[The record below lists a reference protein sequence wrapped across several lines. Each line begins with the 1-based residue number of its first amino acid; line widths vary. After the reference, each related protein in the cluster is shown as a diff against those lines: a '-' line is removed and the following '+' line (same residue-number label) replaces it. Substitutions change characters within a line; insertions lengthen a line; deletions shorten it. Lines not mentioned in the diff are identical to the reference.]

1 MTDLEYLDQAE
12 AALQAIELACDRL
25 GDETEADLDN
35 QRVGGMV
42 TITFV
47 DASQLVIN
55 LQKPL
60 QEIWVAAKRGGYHFK
75 WSGAQWLDT
84 KGAGE
89 LFALLSDFASEQA
102 RQPLR
107 IAGPTGRGA

>member
-1 MTDLEYLDQAE
+1 MTDLEYLNQAE

-42 TITFV
+42 TVTFA

-60 QEIWVAAKRGGYHFK
+60 QEIWVAAKRGGYHFR
-75 WSGAQWLDT
+75 WNGAHWLDT

-102 RQPLR
+102 GQPLR
-107 IAGPTGRGA
+107 IGGPPASAA